1 MATHDYS
8 ISNQSFPATRSDLN
22 NALTAIKSSNSAATA
37 PTTSLVAGQL
47 FYDTSTSRLKV
58 YDGASFGAVGIDT
71 ASAVSLT
78 DSTVSS
84 STTTGALKVTGG
96 ISTQNNLNVEGYTA
110 ITASTSASSTT
121 TGALKVT
128 GGISTQENLYVGG
141 TLTESSARRLKTAI
155 TPITSQLEAVMK
167 LNPVSYVKIA
177 TGVSEVGFIAEEVQ
191 EVYPTMVSKGGEGV
205 HYSRLTAVLTSAL
218 QELKSVVD
226 AQAREIEELK
236 RA

>member
-8 ISNQSFPATRSDLN
+8 IANQSFPATRSDLN

-78 DSTVSS
+78 DSTVS
-84 STTTGALKVTGG
+84 
-96 ISTQNNLNVEGYTA
+96 
-110 ITASTSASSTT
+110 SSTT

>member
-78 DSTVSS
+78 DSTVS
-84 STTTGALKVTGG
+84 
-96 ISTQNNLNVEGYTA
+96 
-110 ITASTSASSTT
+110 SSTT